1 MRTVLDEM
9 AHNGISIAVGISWRG
24 ADKDIKAQF
33 YEADKRMYEDKA
45 RYYRDEKHD
54 RRADRH
60 S

>member
-1 MRTVLDEM
+1 M
-9 AHNGISIAVGISWRG
+9 AHNDISVAVGISWRG